1 MLNENF
7 LKALVFCLTVALAIA
22 STLTATFYQR
32 QILLRQD
39 LEELQDNYEQLQN
52 SYVELH
58 QQQEILQENF
68 EELRESYERLQGSYA
83 ALSQNYSGL
92 LNCFGSLTE
101 QYSALSAQYS
111 NLTSVYRNFLSLYD
125 ELSGN
130 YRVLSE
136 NYSALI
142 DSHKT
147 LQEKYFSLNEL
158 YLQLQSD
165 YIALKDAYNSL
176 VQLWNG
182 PLPYVTTPSIEEVV
196 EWLRQD
202 KTDSIQYEEGKFMC
216 GDFTVML
223 IQHAKEMNWRMLFTV
238 IEFDFYEENPDGI
251 PRHHGNH
258 AHAFAS
264 IFTTEGIIY
273 IEPQTDLVFY
283 VYEEE
288 HPGIPIEIPEWTFL
302 NATIWFGGVIFVQYC
317 NRMANPIEYAPQNAA
332 DPHLEMAIVY
342 CCLLYTSP
350 SPRDISGDRMPSSA

>member
-1 MLNENF
+1 M
-7 LKALVFCLTVALAIA
+7 
-22 STLTATFYQR
+22 
-32 QILLRQD
+32 
-39 LEELQDNYEQLQN
+39 
-52 SYVELH
+52 
-58 QQQEILQENF
+58 
-68 EELRESYERLQGSYA
+68 
-83 ALSQNYSGL
+83 
-92 LNCFGSLTE
+92 
-101 QYSALSAQYS
+101 
-111 NLTSVYRNFLSLYD
+111 
-125 ELSGN
+125 
-130 YRVLSE
+130 
-136 NYSALI
+136 
-142 DSHKT
+142 
-147 LQEKYFSLNEL
+147 
-158 YLQLQSD
+158 
-165 YIALKDAYNSL
+165 ALKDAYNSL
-176 VQLWNG
+176 VQLWNE
-182 PLPYVTTPSIEEVV
+182 PLPYITTPSIEEVV
-196 EWLRQD
+196 EWLKQD

-264 IFTTEGIIY
+264 IFTAEGIIY

-342 CCLLYTSP
+342 CPQGQSTACAAP
-350 SPRDISGDRMPSSA
+350 